1 MQRLGRRAPR
11 GVWRPGP
18 VEGGIPLAYQ
28 EAPARTR
35 AAAATA
41 PAPEVAP
48 DPVRG
53 GDTGARGRLGRHL
66 TSAQKQ
72 RRRERIMSVV
82 SPIAL
87 LLLWELLVRLRVL
100 DSRFF
105 PPPSGIVGTFAELT
119 VSGELLQ
126 ALLVSL
132 SRIFIGFLVGTVPG
146 LLIGLTM
153 GLFPL
158 VRAALEPM
166 IAALYPIPKIA
177 LLPLI
182 MILFGIGEWSKY
194 VTIAIGVFFLVLI
207 NTVAGVVNIERI
219 YLDVARNFGASRKD
233 FYTTIALPGALPLI
247 FTGIKL
253 GMGMALLLIVA
264 AEMIGAKSGIGYMIW
279 TGYDTFYLE
288 KMYVGLV
295 IMSFLGYV
303 FTLALDELE
312 RWVVPW
318 KHS

>member
-1 MQRLGRRAPR
+1 
-11 GVWRPGP
+11 
-18 VEGGIPLAYQ
+18 
-28 EAPARTR
+28 
-35 AAAATA
+35 
-41 PAPEVAP
+41 
-48 DPVRG
+48 
-53 GDTGARGRLGRHL
+53 
-66 TSAQKQ
+66 
-72 RRRERIMSVV
+72 MSVL
-82 SPIAL
+82 SPVAL
-87 LLLWELLVRLRVL
+87 LVLWEMLVRLKLL
-100 DSRFF
+100 DARFF
-105 PPPSGIVGTFAELT
+105 PPPSGIVGTFVDLL

-126 ALLVSL
+126 ALLISL
-132 SRIFIGFLVGTVPG
+132 SRIFIGFVVGAVPG

-166 IAALYPIPKIA
+166 VAALYPIPKIA

-194 VTIAIGVFFLVLI
+194 ITIAIGVFFLVLI
-207 NTVAGVVNIERI
+207 NTVAGVVNIDRI

-303 FTLALDELE
+303 FTLVLDELE
-312 RWVVPW
+312 RWIIPW